1 MPRVFH
7 GSERYERG
15 SIGPVVTV
23 GNFDGVHLGHR
34 ALLDRV
40 RAMADAVGTQ
50 GVIVTFDPPPVEL
63 LAPERARPRIQT
75 LDDRVDMLVGLG
87 FDVVVEP
94 FDRAY
99 AAHDARWFADEVVQR
114 RLGASAML
122 VGWDFKFGRGRE
134 GDAAALGAL
143 LPIPVTS
150 FGPWQQGDIVV
161 SSSAIRKAVL
171 AGDVAAAAVWL
182 GRPHRVVGTVVP
194 GDGRGRTI
202 GFPTANVAARTPLLP
217 AHGVYAVRLIVGEEH
232 LPAVMNHGARPTFG
246 GGTPTFEVHV
256 LDRSLDLYG
265 RDVGVD
271 LIARVR
277 DERKFAGVDALIAQI
292 HEDAAVARSLLG

>member
-1 MPRVFH
+1 M
-7 GSERYERG
+7 
-15 SIGPVVTV
+15 TV

-34 ALLDRV
+34 ALLDRL
-40 RAMADAVGTQ
+40 RAMAAAAGTS
-50 GVIVTFDPPPVEL
+50 GVIITFDPPPVEL
-63 LAPERARPRIQT
+63 LAPDRARPRIQT
-75 LDDRVDMLVGLG
+75 LEDRLEMLTGLG
-87 FDVVVEP
+87 FDVVVET

-99 AAHDARWFADEVVQR
+99 AAHGARWFADEVLQK
-114 RLGASAML
+114 RLGASAVL

-143 LPIPVTS
+143 LPIPVAS
-150 FGPWQQGDIVV
+150 FGPWQQGDLVV

-171 AGDVAAAAVWL
+171 AGDVASAAVWL

-217 AHGVYAVRLIVGEEH
+217 AHGVYAVRLVVDGET
-232 LPAVMNHGARPTFG
+232 LPAVMNYGSRPTFG
-246 GGTPTFEVHV
+246 GGAPTFEVHA
-256 LDRSLDLYG
+256 LDRSIDLYG
-265 RDVGVD
+265 KDVGVD

-277 DERKFAGVDALIAQI
+277 DERRFAGVEALVAQI
-292 HEDAAVARSLLG
+292 HEDVAAARSLLG